1 MHRCLLKLKAILN
14 SPQSSFCLVER
25 GCGTGR
31 GRQGSASVTPLW
43 SRLLCLPRESTQN
56 KQIKTPCTCQT
67 NGLWL
72 RLKVGLR
79 LRLRLRLSFPLYPT
93 RTSMHRLPH
102 STQTGEPKPE
112 PEPSASP
119 ATAEAV
125 SALLAL
131 SFIIHHAN
139 SSWHSRRPAFAVFA
153 PLTRASNRNGTCST
167 K

>member
-14 SPQSSFCLVER
+14 SPQSSFCLLER
-25 GCGTGR
+25 VSGTGS
-31 GRQGSASVTPLW
+31 GWQGSASVTPLW

-153 PLTRASNRNGTCST
+153 PLSRASNRNGTCST

>member
-1 MHRCLLKLKAILN
+1 MHRCLLKLKGILN
-14 SPQSSFCLVER
+14 SPQSSFCLPER
-25 GCGTGR
+25 GS

-79 LRLRLRLSFPLYPT
+79 LRLRLSFPPYPT

-102 STQTGEPKPE
+102 STPTGEPKPE
-112 PEPSASP
+112 PEPSASR

-153 PLTRASNRNGTCST
+153 PISRALNRNGTCST